1 MREAA
6 GCIKASAKA
15 AKLLDDSLGN
25 FDSICARVACF
36 GEQAGQC
43 CSRGECGMSIRSW
56 GATWI
61 AQLTCVLLA
70 ETLHQDTA
78 EDNVTSFQVSLSENM
93 FEKYAN
99 FADFVL
105 CHKLQNAVLER
116 PLLNGMEIQ
125 YLFGLKKGGKYL
137 QTITEKV
144 LKWQFDNAEATKEDC
159 KKWLLQE
166 KYVLGLPT
174 TG

>member
-1 MREAA
+1 MA
-6 GCIKASAKA
+6 
-15 AKLLDDSLGN
+15 
-25 FDSICARVACF
+25 
-36 GEQAGQC
+36 
-43 CSRGECGMSIRSW
+43 IRSW

-61 AQLTCVLLA
+61 AQLTYVLLA

-78 EDNVTSFQVSLSENM
+78 KDNVTSFQVSLFESM
-93 FEKYAN
+93 LEKYAN

-105 CHKLQNAVLER
+105 YQKLQNAVLGR
-116 PLLNGMEIQ
+116 PLLNGIEIQ
-125 YLFGLKKGGKYL
+125 DLFGLQKGGKYL
-137 QTITEKV
+137 QIITEKV

-166 KYVLGLPT
+166 KHVLGLPT